1 MATTSQ
7 TALEIMTETPQQK
20 RLRHL
25 QTLIAEYQEE
35 AGLAYRRFLDAPKGS
50 EERSA
55 FQKRW
60 FFAASS
66 VVHLQGMLGE
76 DCA

>member
-1 MATTSQ
+1 MATISKT
-7 TALEIMTETPQQK
+7 TLEIKTETPQQK
-20 RLRHL
+20 RIRHL
-25 QTLIAEYQEE
+25 QTLIAKYQEE
-35 AGLAYRRFLDAPKGS
+35 AGLAYGRFLNAPQGS